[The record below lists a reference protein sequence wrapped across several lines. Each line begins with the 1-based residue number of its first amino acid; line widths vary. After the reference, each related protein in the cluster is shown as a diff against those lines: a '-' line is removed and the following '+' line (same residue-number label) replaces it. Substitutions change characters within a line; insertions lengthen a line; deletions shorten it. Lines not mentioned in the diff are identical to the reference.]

1 MAWLPSQHHIPRTTH
16 EGNHLRMA
24 PSARSTIRRVTAAV
38 AASAAA
44 ALVLAA
50 CAPGDSTAPA
60 ASDGE
65 ASFGEIS
72 VQYSWIKNEEFAGE
86 FYAYENGYYEDAG
99 FSDVIGISGPDTGV
113 AKLLSGTVQVALSD
127 AASIGA
133 AISEQEAP
141 LKIIG
146 ATFQKN
152 PFTILSLA
160 DGADIQTPED
170 LIGKK
175 IGVQD
180 SNASVFAAILN
191 ANGISPDQVEVV
203 PVDFDPT
210 PLMNGDVD
218 GFMAYLT
225 NEALTVEL
233 AGYEIA
239 NLPYADNGVPYVAET
254 FSVTDQ
260 YLAENKELLK
270 AFLIAEIK
278 GWTEV
283 FQNSTEDSVALIETY
298 YNQAAADNSEG
309 LESVFGALD
318 PVKTGKGLE
327 AEKLLISTEET
338 EANGLFTISDELKE
352 QTVASLAAAGWT
364 VSVEDLFDTTIIDKI
379 YAENPELKAY
389 LP

>member
-1 MAWLPSQHHIPRTTH
+1 MAIHSTARPRT
-16 EGNHLRMA
+16 
-24 PSARSTIRRVTAAV
+24 RVLATALVAV
-38 AASAAA
+38 ASVMA
-44 ALVLAA
+44 LAA
-50 CAPGDSTAPA
+50 CAGGAAPA
-60 ASDGE
+60 ASGPDG
-65 ASFGEIS
+65 AAADFGEIS

-99 FSDVIGISGPDTGV
+99 FTNVIGISGPDTGV
-113 AKLLSGTVQVALSD
+113 AKLLSGSVQVALSD

-133 AISEQEAP
+133 AIAEQDAP

-160 DGADIQTPED
+160 DGGSILSPED
-170 LIGKK
+170 LVGKT

-180 SNASVFAAILN
+180 SNASVFAALLN
-191 ANGISPDQVEVV
+191 ANGIDPADVTVV

-233 AGYEIA
+233 AGYDIA
-239 NLPYADNGVPYVAET
+239 NLAYADNGVPYVAET

-260 YLAENKELLK
+260 YLAENPDLLK
-270 AFLIAEIK
+270 AFLTAEIR
-278 GWTEV
+278 GWTDV
-283 FQNSTEDSVALIETY
+283 FQNTTDDSVALITKY
-298 YNQAAADNSEG
+298 YDQAAEESAEG
-309 LESVFGALD
+309 LEAVFGALD
-318 PVKTGKGLE
+318 PTKTGMGLE
-327 AEKLLISTEET
+327 AQKLLVSTPET
-338 EANGLFTISDELKE
+338 EANGLFTISDELKQ
-352 QTVASLAAAGWT
+352 QTVDSLAAAGWDVT
-364 VSVEDLFDTTIIDKI
+364 VDELFDTTIIEEI
-379 YAENPELKAY
+379 YADDADLKSY

>member
-1 MAWLPSQHHIPRTTH
+1 MSSH
-16 EGNHLRMA
+16 
-24 PSARSTIRRVTAAV
+24 SAFARRRRTAALV
-38 AASAAA
+38 AAA
-44 ALVLAA
+44 AATVLLLAG
-50 CAPGDSTAPA
+50 CAGGDADAGTAPEGA
-60 ASDGE
+60 DASH
-65 ASFGEIS
+65 GEIS

-86 FYAYENGYYEDAG
+86 FYAYENGYYDDAG
-99 FSDVIGISGPDTGV
+99 FDEVIGISGPDTGV

-127 AASIGA
+127 AASVGA
-133 AISEQEAP
+133 AVAEQDAP

-160 DGADIQTPED
+160 DGGNILTPED
-170 LIGKK
+170 LVGKT

-180 SNASVFAAILN
+180 SNASVFAALLN
-191 ANGISPDQVEVV
+191 ANDIDPADVTVV

-233 AGYEIA
+233 AGYEVT
-239 NLPYADNGVPYVAET
+239 NLSYAENGVPYVAET
-254 FSVTDQ
+254 FTVTDQ
-260 YLAENKELLK
+260 YLAENADLLK
-270 AFLIAEIK
+270 AFLTAEIK
-278 GWTEV
+278 GWTDV
-283 FQNSTEDSVALIETY
+283 FTEASEDSVTLIEKY
-298 YNQAAADNSEG
+298 YNKAADESEEG

-318 PVKTGKGLE
+318 PEKTLLGLE

-338 EANGLFTISDELKE
+338 EANGLFTISDELKQ
-352 QTVASLAAAGWT
+352 QTVDSLAAAGWEVT
-364 VSVEDLFDTTIIDKI
+364 VDDLFDTTIIDEI
-379 YAENPELKAY
+379 YSESPELLAY

>member
-1 MAWLPSQHHIPRTTH
+1 
-16 EGNHLRMA
+16 MA
-24 PSARSTIRRVTAAV
+24 PTTGTAARSTTRTTARRLAAAL
-38 AASAAA
+38 AASAASL
-44 ALVLAA
+44 LVLSA
-50 CAPGDSTAPA
+50 CAPGDSAEA
-60 ASDGE
+60 GDDADGASY
-65 ASFGEIS
+65 GEIS

-86 FYAYENGYYEDAG
+86 FYAYENGYYDEAG
-99 FSDVIGISGPDTGV
+99 FSEVIGISGPDTGV

-133 AISEQEAP
+133 AIAEQDAP

-152 PFTILSLA
+152 PFTILSLT
-160 DGADIQTPED
+160 DGADIQTPAD
-170 LIGKK
+170 LVGKK

-191 ANGISPDQVEVV
+191 ANGISPDEVEVV

-210 PLMNGDVD
+210 PLMNGEVD

-233 AGYEIA
+233 AGYA
-239 NLPYADNGVPYVAET
+239 VTNLPYADNGVPYVAET

-260 YLAENKELLK
+260 FLAENRELLK

-278 GWTEV
+278 GWTDV
-283 FQNSTEDSVALIETY
+283 FQQPTDATVSLIETY
-298 YNQAAADNSEG
+298 YNKAAAENADG

-318 PVKTGKGLE
+318 PVKTGMGLD
-327 AEKLLISTEET
+327 AQKLLISTEET
-338 EANGLFTISDELKE
+338 EANGLFTISDELKA
-352 QTVASLAAAGWT
+352 QTVASLAAAGWEVT
-364 VSVEDLFDTTIIDKI
+364 VEQLFDTSILDEI
-379 YAENPELKAY
+379 YAELPELKAY
-389 LP
+389 LG